1 MGTPFADIGGMPD
14 RVQVIDLASEA
25 AHKPLDVSGA
35 DQLDT
40 LGHRGPIDRE
50 GCGPRAQ
57 TRVPSHEAGKPLK
70 GSVGSGNVTVAAWG
84 RVAREQ
90 LLLAVLPILLG
101 SEDSIHTFT
110 S

>member
-25 AHKPLDVSGA
+25 AHKPLDISGA

-57 TRVPSHEAGKPLK
+57 TRVPGHEAGKPFK
-70 GSVGSGNVTVAAWG
+70 GSVGRGDVTVATWG

-90 LLLAVLPILLG
+90 FLLTVLPVLLG
-101 SEDSIHTFT
+101 PEDGIHTFNR
-110 S
+110 